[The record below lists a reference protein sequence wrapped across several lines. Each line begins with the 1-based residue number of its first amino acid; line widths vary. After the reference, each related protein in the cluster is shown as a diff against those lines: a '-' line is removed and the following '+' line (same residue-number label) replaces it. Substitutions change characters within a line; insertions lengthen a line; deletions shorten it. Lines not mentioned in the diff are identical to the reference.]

1 MVVIKFLFRFFAK
14 LFGVPSFKLL
24 WRQRYYL
31 EDPKRRTRALKG
43 PAIVISNHTHI
54 LDYFAM
60 MFTHPFRKM
69 RFLVSEAIF
78 QHPFL
83 GFMCRLMDDILVH
96 RERSDLSFM
105 AEAEKTLK
113 KGGVVTI
120 FPEGKLSH
128 DGKLNPFKPAA
139 VYLALRTGAPIVPH
153 YVEPHYF
160 KWKRTRIIVG
170 KPIYLKDY
178 CSSDNPSADEV
189 RKICEM
195 LQAKTNEL
203 KRKMSLYRKYKTRNI
218 IYPKSWFLDLAKFV
232 LMFVNWLVF
241 PTKFH
246 YLNGATPKDRK
257 RIRGRALIAS
267 RHTWFNDP
275 PILCMHY
282 FSRRLRIIVGSDLY
296 DNHKWLLKHLMSIRY
311 DRVSSN
317 SDPRCFLEVINL
329 LKAEGMVGIY
339 PAGHIVEEEK
349 NEFHEGT
356 AYFAIQG
363 DAPVYF
369 YYMMKPWKA
378 FRINHVMIDKPI
390 YHGDIYTPEELK
402 DKATIAKYTEVL
414 KERYF
419 ALEKEGQKYLE
430 KKQKSHKK

>member
-1 MVVIKFLFRFFAK
+1 MVVIKFIFRFFAK
-14 LFGVPSFKLL
+14 LFGVPTFKLA
-24 WRQRYYL
+24 WRQKYYL
-31 EDPKRRTRALKG
+31 EDPKRKTRALKG

-60 MFTHPFRKM
+60 MFAHPFRKM

-83 GFMCRLMDDILVH
+83 GFLCRMMDDILVH

-178 CSSDNPSADEV
+178 CSNPNPTADEV
-189 RKICEM
+189 RALCEM
-195 LQAKTNEL
+195 LQTKTNEL
-203 KRKMSLYRKYKTRNI
+203 KRKMNLYRKYKTRNI

-232 LMFVNWLVF
+232 LMFSHWLVF
-241 PTKFH
+241 PTRYH
-246 YLNGATPKDRK
+246 YVNGATRKDRK
-257 RIRGRALIAS
+257 RIKGRGIIAS
-267 RHTWFNDP
+267 KHSGFNDP
-275 PILCMHY
+275 PILCMSY
-282 FSRRLRIIVGSDLY
+282 FSRRLRIIVTSELY
-296 DNHKWLLKHLMSIRY
+296 DNQKFLMKHLMTIRF
-311 DRVSSN
+311 DRVN
-317 SDPRCFLEVINL
+317 GNNDPKCFLEVINL
-329 LKAEGMVGIY
+329 LKAEGLVGIY
-339 PAGHIVEEEK
+339 PVGHISPTEPE
-349 NEFHEGT
+349 EFHTGA
-356 AYFAIQG
+356 AYFAIAG
-363 DAPVYF
+363 DAPVYL
-369 YYMMKPWKA
+369 YYMARPWKP
-378 FRINHVMIDKPI
+378 FRINHAMIDKPL
-390 YHGDIYTPEELK
+390 YHGDIFTKEELK
-402 DKATIAKYTEVL
+402 DKATIAKYTDIL
-414 KERYF
+414 KTHYF
-419 ALEKEGQKYLE
+419 DLEKEAQKYLP
-430 KKQKSHKK
+430 KKQKSAKK